1 MEFKIT
7 RRRKR
12 CRSSTFRRR
21 RLNRICRC
29 DFEVS
34 LSCSRLAR
42 YRTRQWWFAP
52 GECKAF
58 SFFNSP
64 FDAFCIAL
72 VKGECAS
79 FVFTPAAVVGMQAC
93 LMCDQDHSRSER
105 TVTTGVTRRVPVV
118 PDPDK
123 ILCVGINYMTH
134 VKETGREIPTKPM
147 FFTRFADSQTAHNA
161 SIIRPAASHKLD
173 FEGELAVVIGRR
185 ARYVKAA
192 DAFEYVAGYSCYN
205 DGSVRDW
212 QRHTIQFTP
221 GKNFPSTGGF
231 GPWLVTADEVG
242 DPSQLSLVTRLN
254 GEVVQQ
260 APLNDLIFDIA
271 SLIEY
276 CSTFTVLRPGDVII
290 TGTTGGVGAFREPP
304 LWMKPGDIVEVEI
317 SKIGVLKNTIVDER
331 P

>member
-1 MEFKIT
+1 MKLVSI
-7 RRRKR
+7 RQAD
-12 CRSSTFRRR
+12 RSSFGVALEEGVIGLAPFASDVGSTLKEALAR
-21 RLNRICRC
+21 N
-29 DFEVS
+29 S
-34 LSCSRLAR
+34 LSAIEAIGRE
-42 YRTRQWWFAP
+42 TQ
-52 GECKAF
+52 
-58 SFFNSP
+58 
-64 FDAFCIAL
+64 CIL
-72 VKGECAS
+72 
-79 FVFTPAAVVGMQAC
+79 PW
-93 LMCDQDHSRSER
+93 SE
-105 TVTTGVTRRVPVV
+105 VELLPVV

-147 FFTRFADSQTAHNA
+147 FFTRFADSQTAHDA
-161 SIIRPAASHKLD
+161 PIVRPLASHKLD
-173 FEGELAVVIGRR
+173 FEGELAVVIGRT
-185 ARYVKAA
+185 ARHVKAA
-192 DAFEYVAGYSCYN
+192 NAFDYVAGYSCYN

-221 GKNFPSTGGF
+221 GKNFPSTGSF

-260 APLNDLIFDIA
+260 ASLSDLIFDIPT
-271 SLIEY
+271 LIEY

-317 SKIGVLKNTIVDER
+317 SKVGVLRNTIADER